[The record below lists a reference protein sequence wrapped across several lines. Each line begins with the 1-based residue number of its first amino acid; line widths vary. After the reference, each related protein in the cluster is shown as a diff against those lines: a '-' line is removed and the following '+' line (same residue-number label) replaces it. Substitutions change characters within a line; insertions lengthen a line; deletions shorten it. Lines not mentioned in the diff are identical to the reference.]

1 MIAEIPDK
9 FNKWRSYYEAISG
22 NPPRDTT
29 LLALDTWAEENP
41 ASYGY
46 AIDLACG
53 EGCDTA
59 EFLRRGWRVLAV
71 DSEPEAIEWL
81 KSRDDLPDAGALE
94 TLCKPMEDA
103 VWDGADMV
111 NASFALPFVPRERFS
126 ALWDR
131 ITGSLSTGGYFA
143 GQIFGPDDSW
153 AKGSKG
159 PGLSIY
165 DKAGVDELFQGF
177 SLIRCEEIN
186 RDGQDAK
193 GNPKHWHMFHI
204 VARKN

>member
-1 MIAEIPDK
+1 MTAEIPGK
-9 FNKWRSYYEAISG
+9 ITKWRSYYEAVSG

-29 LLALDTWAEENP
+29 LLALDKWVEENP
-41 ASYGY
+41 TTHGV

-53 EGCDTA
+53 EGRDTA

-71 DSEPEAIEWL
+71 DSEPEAIDWL
-81 KSRDDLPDAGALE
+81 NARDDLPDTGALE
-94 TLCKPMEDA
+94 TLCAPMEDA
-103 VWDGADMV
+103 VWQAADMV

-126 ALWDR
+126 GLWER
-131 ITGSLSTGGYFA
+131 ITGSLSAGGYFA

-153 AKGSKG
+153 AG

-165 DKAGVDELFQGF
+165 DRDGVDQLFQGF
-177 SLIRCEEIN
+177 SLILCEEIN

-204 VARKN
+204 VARKD